1 MAIKLV
7 TNVRNALIVILAMA
21 CVGYLAYSWS
31 HQRGIENLRHEADVR
46 LSIVSAVLQG
56 PADKYRYLP
65 GIIAD
70 HPATIKTLLGKN
82 DPAVIEAGNAFL
94 QQLNNDTEL
103 AVIYLMDA
111 TGLTIATSNW
121 QEKTSFLGQNYSFR
135 PYFQDAVQDGAG
147 KFYAMGTISLIP
159 GYYLSSVV
167 EKDGEVLGVVV
178 IKIAMDNLDNLNRAQ
193 ERSLS
198 EVTVTDEN
206 GIAFLSTVDD
216 WKYRPIATLSEDAEK
231 KVKSTRQYERVLK
244 TPLPATVERS
254 FGPDERIINVNLS
267 DDSPNARRQ
276 IQYLARSGQLPGSL
290 WMVNVFVPVKP
301 INLVASRIAMLAV
314 AMFGFLILAFM
325 YLMETR
331 SRIDERER
339 SGRELQAAHDA
350 LEHKHKELETLS
362 EELRVVSITDSL
374 TGAFNRR
381 YFLDVAG
388 KLANDINNAD
398 CALTIMMI
406 DVDYFKRINDVYG
419 HPTGDKV
426 LQLLTVACKDILRT
440 EDVFARFGGEEFIMA
455 FPDTDEYAAR
465 QIGERLRSNIMA
477 RPFEVNGQ
485 MLSLT
490 VSCGISRYRFTET
503 GVDETIKRADEAL
516 YEAKSNGR
524 NQVVVKVV
532 EA

>member
-1 MAIKLV
+1 MASKLV
-7 TNVRNALIVILAMA
+7 TNARNALLVILAMA
-21 CVGYLAYSWS
+21 CVGCLAYWWS
-31 HQRGIENLRHEADVR
+31 YQRGIEKLRHEADVR

-56 PADKYRYLP
+56 PADKYSYVP
-65 GIIAD
+65 GMISE
-70 HPATIKTLLGKN
+70 HPATINTLLGKS
-82 DPAVIEAGNAFL
+82 DPAVINAGNLFL
-94 QQLNNDTEL
+94 QQLNTDTKL

-111 TGLTIATSNW
+111 SGMTVATSNW
-121 QEKTSFLGQNYSFR
+121 QEKTSFLGHNYSFR
-135 PYFQDAVQDGAG
+135 PYFQDAIRDGSG

-178 IKIAMDNLDNLNRAQ
+178 IKIAMDNLDNLDRAQ
-193 ERSLS
+193 DASQS

-216 WKYRPIATLSEDAEK
+216 WKYRPLAKLTEEVEK

-244 TPLPATVERS
+244 TPLPATIETS
-254 FGPDERIINVNLS
+254 FGPNERIVKIIHS
-267 DDSPNARRQ
+267 DNSSDKRHQ
-276 IQYLARSGQLPGSL
+276 IQYLARSGTLPGSL
-290 WMVNVFVPVKP
+290 WMVNVFVPSKP
-301 INLVASRIAMLAV
+301 IDLVAIRIAMLAV
-314 AMFGFLILAFM
+314 AMFGFLILALM
-325 YLMETR
+325 YLLETR

-339 SGRELQAAHDA
+339 AGLALQAAHDA
-350 LEHKHKELETLS
+350 LEHKNKELEILS
-362 EELRVVSITDSL
+362 EEMRIASITDSL

-381 YFLDVAG
+381 YFLDTVG
-388 KLANDINNAD
+388 KLADNIHNAD
-398 CALTIMMI
+398 RALSLMMI

-455 FPDTDEYAAR
+455 FPDTDEREAS
-465 QIGERLRSNIMA
+465 QIAERLRSNIMA

-485 MLSLT
+485 ILALT
-490 VSCGISRYRFTET
+490 VSCGVSRFRFTERAI
-503 GVDETIKRADEAL
+503 DETIKRADEAL

-524 NQVVVKVV
+524 NQVVVKV
-532 EA
+532 

>member
-70 HPATIKTLLGKN
+70 HPTTIKTLLGKN
-82 DPAVIEAGNAFL
+82 DPALIEAGNAFL

-216 WKYRPIATLSEDAEK
+216 WKYRPIATLSEEAEK

-254 FGPDERIINVNLS
+254 FGPDERIVNVNLS

-362 EELRVVSITDSL
+362 EELRIVSITDSL

-388 KLANDINNAD
+388 NLANEINNAD